1 MVNEKQLFIVV
12 GILVLGFVGFML
24 ADSGN
29 RPDYSS
35 MPIDESIPI
44 GTGTSPPSANVQVV
58 SLHAYASGYDKPQLQ
73 VKAGSPVRLDFS
85 ADANAG
91 CGRQLIMRD
100 FGVNL
105 VSKNGETVSASF
117 TPPSPG
123 QYRFSCAMNMF
134 RGVLVAT

>member
-1 MVNEKQLFIVV
+1 MVNEKHLFLVV
-12 GILVLGFVGFML
+12 GILVLGFVGFMI
-24 ADSGN
+24 ADSGS

-44 GTGTSPPSANVQVV
+44 NTGGSQPSGAVQVV
-58 SLHAYASGYDKPQLQ
+58 SLHAYASGYENQQLT

-85 ADANAG
+85 ADAGAG

-105 VSKNGETVSASF
+105 VSRNGETVSATF
-117 TPPSPG
+117 TPTSPG
-123 QYRFSCAMNMF
+123 QYKFSCSMNMF